1 MSTTPKSNAWSWNS
15 EGGFSSEWEWE
26 CESLVDSHGHA
37 IIELSDIFQGYPECG
52 EHLVMKVSPENA
64 RIISAAP
71 DLLKAAMEAKKYLEP
86 DLVEPGRTVFWK
98 LVDAIKKATK
108 KEGE

>member
-1 MSTTPKSNAWSWNS
+1 
-15 EGGFSSEWEWE
+15 
-26 CESLVDSHGHA
+26 
-37 IIELSDIFQGYPECG
+37 
-52 EHLVMKVSPENA
+52 MKVSPENA

-98 LVDAIKKATK
+98 LVDAIKKATTK
-108 KEGE
+108 GDK